1 MRIEGKDYRTIWF
14 EDNVVKIID
23 QTKLPHQF
31 IIKDLKTI
39 KDAINAIKIMEVR
52 GAPLIGATA
61 AYGLVLAIIENND
74 QSFLKKSADELISS
88 RPTAINLRWAVDRMM
103 NKLSGLNSDKIL
115 EIALNEAK
123 DICEEDIKFCENIGL
138 NGLKIIE
145 EIYNKK
151 KDTVNIL
158 THCNAGWLATI
169 NWGTATSPIY
179 HAHKKGIPVH
189 VWADETRPRNQG
201 ANLTSY
207 ELNEEGIKNTIIADN
222 TGGILMQRGEV
233 DMCIV
238 GTDRTLAN
246 GDVCNK
252 VGTYLK
258 ALAAHD
264 NKIPFYVALPS
275 STIDWN
281 IKDHKDIPIDDTK
294 IWAQRLSYVGELGY
308 ELYVEV
314 KDAKKIYELIIE
326 KGKDHNLSNC
336 GMHAMDIM
344 RMESGFLHWGHDISP
359 EENQYQAGLSF
370 TISNKKNVDFIGK
383 SALEKIDKEKIKTRF
398 AKFTLK
404 DSKPGEPL
412 LLHDEPIYLEDKIIG
427 RSTSGNYS
435 FNFKK
440 NLTFGYINNDFSNE
454 ELQNKNL
461 FIEVEKKKYPIEI
474 SNKPLKQTNFKN
486 N

>member
-1 MRIEGKDYRTIWF
+1 MKIEGKEYRTIWF
-14 EDNVVKIID
+14 ENNTVKIID

-31 IIKDLKTI
+31 IIKDLKTV
-39 KDAINAIKIMEVR
+39 KDSINAIKTMEVR

-74 QSFLKKSADELISS
+74 QSFLKKSAEELINS
-88 RPTAINLRWAVDRMM
+88 RPTAINLKWAVDRII
-103 NKLSGLNSDKIL
+103 NKLSGVNSDKIL

-123 DICEEDIKFCENIGL
+123 EICEEDIKFCENIGL

-207 ELNEEGIKNTIIADN
+207 ELNEENISNTIIADN
-222 TGGILMQRGEV
+222 TGGILMQRGQV

-252 VGTYLK
+252 IGTYLK
-258 ALAAHD
+258 ALAAKD
-264 NKIPFYVALPS
+264 NNVPFYVALPS
-275 STIDWN
+275 STIDWD
-281 IKDHKDIPIDDTK
+281 IKNYKDIPIEE
-294 IWAQRLSYVGELGY
+294 RNSEELSHIEGLDENGNV
-308 ELYVEV
+308 
-314 KDAKKIYELIIE
+314 KKIQIYPKKSKSMNLAFDVTPAKYVTGLITE
-326 KGKDHNLSNC
+326 KGVCEAS
-336 GMHAMDIM
+336 
-344 RMESGFLHWGHDISP
+344 
-359 EENQYQAGLSF
+359 
-370 TISNKKNVDFIGK
+370 
-383 SALEKIDKEKIKTRF
+383 EKG
-398 AKFTLK
+398 LK
-404 DSKPGEPL
+404 DL
-412 LLHDEPIYLEDKIIG
+412 
-427 RSTSGNYS
+427 
-435 FNFKK
+435 FK
-440 NLTFGYINNDFSNE
+440 
-454 ELQNKNL
+454 
-461 FIEVEKKKYPIEI
+461 
-474 SNKPLKQTNFKN
+474 
-486 N
+486 